1 MHSRISILF
10 ALICAVLLPAFIA
23 APRHAAHF
31 IIYNDSNKET
41 ALNVSIRDPEKGN
54 AVKTYSQII
63 KPGVQEFEAGKFAEG
78 AYQVSVE
85 TVNGTVSLHKTISL
99 DTERWIII
107 NYTCNDS
114 LSIVKKYGF
123 VDTNLLK
130 KMDGNYTGFDMF
142 SDTRRPANL

>member
-1 MHSRISILF
+1 MRTRVTILF
-10 ALICAVLLPAFIA
+10 VLICAVLLPAFIA

-31 IIYNDSNKET
+31 IIFNDSNKET
-41 ALNVSIRDPEKGN
+41 PLNFSIGDPEKTN
-54 AVKTYSQII
+54 SVKTYSQTV

-78 AYQVSVE
+78 AYQVSVA
-85 TVNGTVSLHKTISL
+85 TVNGTVSLHKIISL
-99 DTERWIII
+99 DADRWIII

-130 KMDGNYTGFDMF
+130 KQDGNFIGFDMF